1 MGKAFG
7 IVMLV
12 AGVFVAL
19 QIYLVGT
26 ENALGGAFAFLGDS
40 EQEEVVR
47 DRRTTPQ
54 RAGDAVRRANRQA
67 EDRMAR
73 MLD

>member
-7 IVMLV
+7 ILMMVV
-12 AGVFVAL
+12 GVFVAL

-26 ENALGGAFAFLGDS
+26 ENALGGALAFLGDS
-40 EQEEVVR
+40 EKEEAAS

-54 RAGDAVRRANRQA
+54 RAGDAVERANRQG
-67 EDRMAR
+67 EDRLNR